1 MKCISYT
8 TKLISTHFMQYY
20 IRENKG
26 SKVVHDKHQQLVY
39 TPLRMKTVGNDR
51 KTPKLFSTFTF
62 EIRKR
67 K

>member
-8 TKLISTHFMQYY
+8 TKLISTHSMQYY

-39 TPLRMKTVGNDR
+39 TPQSGAELCRW
-51 KTPKLFSTFTF
+51 
-62 EIRKR
+62 
-67 K
+67 